1 MTFSEFIRPAAPEHS
16 VLSKQT
22 EPFHFKDIINTC
34 YCLSKNANF
43 PIEKSN
49 DEITSYIIK

>member
-1 MTFSEFIRPAAPEHS
+1 MTFSEFIKPAAPEPS

-22 EPFHFKDIINTC
+22 EPCHSKDIINTY

-43 PIEKSN
+43 PIKKSN